1 MILLI
6 ILTILTQISRKTQK
20 FFHRVIGVI
29 CVKQNNQRDREIQ
42 DFA

>member
-20 FFHRVIGVI
+20 FFHHVF
-29 CVKQNNQRDREIQ
+29 
-42 DFA
+42 DFSPLLFPSASDLKVRAST